1 MKRMKKLAGL
11 LLAMVMVFSMALT
24 AFAAE
29 VTNGTSDSTKGSITI
44 SPAVAE
50 QTYTIYRIFDLE
62 SFDSEIPA
70 YAYKINDKWG
80 AWAKTQ
86 TSYVKV
92 DSQGYVTWVEG
103 ADVAKF
109 AKNALEYAKN
119 NKIAADGSGT
129 VGKDETSIVLG
140 RDKECNN
147 TLTLGYYLVDSS
159 LGALCSIN
167 TTQPDATIEEK
178 NVEPTIEKLVQE
190 DSDSKWSSKNHAD
203 IGQVVNYK
211 TTIHA
216 KKGAEKYILHDKMT
230 DGLTFDSTSVVVK
243 VGDKTLGGGKDYE
256 LVITGLP
263 KDCFPS
269 SDKDAEAETC
279 DFHIVFTKEY
289 LDTITEDTDIVVTYS
304 ATLNKYA
311 VIADGTNDNDTR
323 LTYGDDKKTEWSTT
337 QTKTFKFDLIKTD
350 GENKENST
358 IIYGAKFK
366 LYDAM
371 TGGNEIPVVKVE
383 DGVYRKAVTG
393 ETGVE
398 IEVGVATIQGLDANT
413 NYYLEETVA
422 PKGFNKL
429 ANRVE
434 VELGE
439 KNNTTTLSADNLR
452 HVEGGVEVENQ
463 KGAILPTT
471 GGMGTTIFYILGAIL
486 VIGAAVLLIT
496 RKRMSNEE

>member
-1 MKRMKKLAGL
+1 MKRMKKLASL

-29 VTNGTSDSTKGSITI
+29 VTNGTSISTKGSITI
-44 SPAVAE
+44 SSAVAE

-62 SFDSEIPA
+62 SFDSKIPA

-80 AWAKTQ
+80 TWAKTQ
-86 TSYVKV
+86 TKYVTV
-92 DSQGYVTWVEG
+92 DSQGYVTWVKG
-103 ADVAKF
+103 ADVAAF
-109 AKNALEYAKN
+109 AKDALEYAKN
-119 NKIAADGSGT
+119 NNIAADGSGT
-129 VGKDETSIVLG
+129 VSENKTSIVLG
-140 RDKECNN
+140 KDDDGNN

-167 TTQPDATIEEK
+167 TTQPDATIKEK
-178 NVEPTIEKLVQE
+178 NTEPTIEKLVQE
-190 DSDSKWSSKNHAD
+190 DSDSKWSSENHAD
-203 IGQVVNYK
+203 IGQVVNYE

-216 KKGAEKYILHDKMT
+216 KKGAENYILHDKMT
-230 DGLTFDSTSVVVK
+230 DGLTFDSNSVEVK
-243 VGDKTLGGGKDYE
+243 VGTTKLSAGTDYN

-263 KDCFPS
+263 DECFPS
-269 SDKDAEAETC
+269 SDKDDEAC

-304 ATLNKYA
+304 ATLNKDA

-323 LTYGDDKKTEWSTT
+323 LTYGDDNKTEWSTT
-337 QTKTFKFDLIKTD
+337 KTKTFKFDLIKTD
-350 GENKENST
+350 GENNENST

-439 KNNTTTLSADNLR
+439 KNNTTTLSADNLQ

>member
-29 VTNGTSDSTKGSITI
+29 VTNGTSTSTFGSITI
-44 SPAVAE
+44 DPAVAE

-62 SFDSEIPA
+62 SFDNEIPA

-80 AWAKTQ
+80 TWAKTQ
-86 TSYVKV
+86 TKYVTV
-92 DSQGYVTWVEG
+92 DSQGYVTWVKD
-103 ADVAKF
+103 ADVAAF
-109 AKNALEYAKN
+109 AKDALEYAKN
-119 NKIAADGSGT
+119 NSIAADGSGT
-129 VGKDETSIVLG
+129 VGENETSIVLG
-140 RDKECNN
+140 KDDDGNN
-147 TLTLGYYLVDSS
+147 TLILGYYLVDSS

-167 TTQPDATIEEK
+167 TTQPNATIEEK
-178 NVEPTIEKLVQE
+178 NEEPTIEKVVHE
-190 DSDSKWSSKNHAD
+190 DSDKDDVWSSNNHAD

-216 KKGAEKYILHDKMT
+216 KKGAENYVLHDKMT
-230 DGLTFDSTSVVVK
+230 AGLTFDSASVVVK
-243 VGDKTLGGGKDYE
+243 VGNTTLVSGTDYN
-256 LVITGLP
+256 LVITELP
-263 KDCFPS
+263 ADCFPS
-269 SDKDAEAETC
+269 EDKDAEAC
-279 DFHIVFTKEY
+279 DFHIVFSKGY
-289 LDTITEDTDIVVTYS
+289 LDTITEDTNIVVTYS
-304 ATLNKYA
+304 ATLNKDA

-323 LTYGDDKKTEWSTT
+323 LTYGDDNKTEWSTT

-350 GENKENST
+350 GENASNST

-366 LYDAM
+366 LYDAV
-371 TGGNEIPVVKVE
+371 TEGNEIPVVKVD
-383 DGVYRKAVTG
+383 DGVYRVAVTD
-393 ETGVE
+393 ETGDE

-413 NYYLEETVA
+413 TYYLEETVA

-429 ANRVE
+429 ANRVQ
-434 VELGE
+434 VELGDE
-439 KNNTTTLSADNLR
+439 NNTTALDEDKLH
-452 HVEGGVEVENQ
+452 HVSGGVEVENQ